1 MAPVPL
7 PGTATSIETF
17 CTTPSVHN
25 IDQLMDYT
33 TEDGSNLYKLASM
46 PLKTKFDLPAANTLV
61 FIDQLRDRAQVVGW
75 DAGSYQIT
83 STKYNVA
90 TAGNPPHLKDLFTQ
104 YGQILVDTI
113 CTKVITWKPGEVKA
127 NSRSTQNNM
136 EFYKCLMDFLPDE
149 ACLRILPHQHEYED
163 QDGNYHDPLFTPS
176 CALQPLAAK
185 LPLLCSE
192 ITYTILWYSSIATS
206 SNSTSTSA
214 QTRTSSLGT
223 KRQLMARFI

>member
-83 STKYNVA
+83 KYQVQC
-90 TAGNPPHLKDLFTQ
+90 GNCRKPTTPEGPFH
-104 YGQILVDTI
+104 TI
-113 CTKVITWKPGEVKA
+113 WT
-127 NSRSTQNNM
+127 NSS
-136 EFYKCLMDFLPDE
+136 
-149 ACLRILPHQHEYED
+149 
-163 QDGNYHDPLFTPS
+163 
-176 CALQPLAAK
+176 
-185 LPLLCSE
+185 
-192 ITYTILWYSSIATS
+192 
-206 SNSTSTSA
+206 
-214 QTRTSSLGT
+214 
-223 KRQLMARFI
+223 